1 MSKRASGNP
10 CGSALVTT
18 PYKVGTVITPILQLR
33 ELRLRDERHTA
44 GQGSGL
50 RFEAGLAG
58 PRLGPE
64 PPFTSLLSQATWDMP
79 PAPSTL
85 GGGEDSVSGSPEPL
99 VSQTA
104 SQGSSSPPWPRQNA
118 VTAQLPSHPGA
129 GTQPSEG
136 GVSGA
141 RLERLLCTKL
151 PTAPAVETPG
161 SEAWMAGAAQASVEK
176 ATTS

>member
-10 CGSALVTT
+10 RDSALITT
-18 PYKVGTVITPILQLR
+18 PYKIGTVITPILQLR

-64 PPFTSLLSQATWDMP
+64 PPFASLLSQTTWDVP

-85 GGGEDSVSGSPEPL
+85 GRGEESVSWSPEPL

-129 GTQPSEG
+129 GTQPSEAA
-136 GVSGA
+136 VSGT
-141 RLERLLCTKL
+141 RLEWLLCTKL
-151 PTAPAVETPG
+151 PKAPAVETPG
-161 SEAWMAGAAQASVEK
+161 IQAWMGGAAQASVEK
-176 ATTS
+176 ATAS